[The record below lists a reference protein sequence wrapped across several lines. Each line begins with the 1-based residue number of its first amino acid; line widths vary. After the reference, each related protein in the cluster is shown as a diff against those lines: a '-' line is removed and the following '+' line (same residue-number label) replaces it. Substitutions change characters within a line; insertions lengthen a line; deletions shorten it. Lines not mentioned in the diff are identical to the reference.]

1 MEYTL
6 PRFGITTTF
15 VDPNDIEGFKKAIKP
30 ETRLIIGET
39 VANPKTE
46 VLNIPE
52 VAKIA
57 HDNHIPLVVDST
69 TTTPYLI
76 KPFDLGADI
85 VVHSATKFLS
95 GHGTSMAGLIVMA
108 GYLIGSPRISSHK

>member
-15 VDPNDIEGFKKAIKP
+15 VDPNDIEGFKKASKP
-30 ETRLIIGET
+30 ETRLIFGET

-46 VLNIPE
+46 VFNIPE
-52 VAKIA
+52 VSKIA
-57 HDNHIPLVVDST
+57 HDHEIFLVIDST

-76 KPFDLGADI
+76 RPFDLGADI

-95 GHGTSMAGLIVMA
+95 GHGTTMAGLLA
-108 GYLIGSPRISSHK
+108 YEH